1 MAEMNEKMV
10 ELADVLLKAAEAYFT
25 EYEVVNGKEHPVM
38 WLDNSETGAFVAFT
52 RGEYKE
58 RIKQYIDSGMN
69 FVL

>member
-10 ELADVLLKAAEAYFT
+10 ELAKTLEDAAEAYFT
-25 EYEVVNGKEHPVM
+25 EYENENGKEHAVM
-38 WLDNSETGAFVAFT
+38 WLDNSISGAFVCFT

-69 FVL
+69 YVL